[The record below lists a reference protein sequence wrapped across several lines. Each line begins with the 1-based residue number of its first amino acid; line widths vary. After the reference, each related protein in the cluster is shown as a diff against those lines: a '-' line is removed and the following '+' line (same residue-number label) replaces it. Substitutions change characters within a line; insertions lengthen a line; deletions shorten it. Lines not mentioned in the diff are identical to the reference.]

1 MDRLKDDST
10 KKKVV
15 IIFQRIWG
23 KKALVGLTQSF
34 LMNFFLTICPR
45 DSQLC
50 SFLWHAKNNFIK
62 TNFQG
67 MKLAIYRISIYYP
80 RLFFLLL
87 KFSNM
92 AAEIDIV
99 LPLVAIIYQ
108 NSQNSEIVYI
118 SYQKKV
124 AILKFN

>member
-1 MDRLKDDST
+1 
-10 KKKVV
+10 
-15 IIFQRIWG
+15 
-23 KKALVGLTQSF
+23 
-34 LMNFFLTICPR
+34 
-45 DSQLC
+45 
-50 SFLWHAKNNFIK
+50 
-62 TNFQG
+62 
-67 MKLAIYRISIYYP
+67 
-80 RLFFLLL
+80 
-87 KFSNM
+87 M

>member
-1 MDRLKDDST
+1 
-10 KKKVV
+10 
-15 IIFQRIWG
+15 
-23 KKALVGLTQSF
+23 
-34 LMNFFLTICPR
+34 
-45 DSQLC
+45 
-50 SFLWHAKNNFIK
+50 
-62 TNFQG
+62 
-67 MKLAIYRISIYYP
+67 MKLAIYRISIYYS

>member
-10 KKKVV
+10 TKKVV

-50 SFLWHAKNNFIK
+50 SFLWHVKNNFIK
-62 TNFQG
+62 TNFLG

-87 KFSNM
+87 KFCKM

-99 LPLVAIIYQ
+99 LSLVAIIYQ